1 MRVCTVQLVRYFWFG
16 LICSEVSPHFNQVYT
31 IMLDRIMKN
40 TSHQVMGEDTVSD
53 LCKIFNGIGAD
64 VEMVL

>member
-1 MRVCTVQLVRYFWFG
+1 
-16 LICSEVSPHFNQVYT
+16 
-31 IMLDRIMKN
+31 MKN

-53 LCKIFNGIGAD
+53 LCKIFNGIGTD